1 MKFIFGIILLSVS
14 VFAQDAPKKPELPEK
29 VELTV
34 EQTKQVKD
42 AQGRLETATLRADKL
57 ALQIQIAQEDLK
69 KLQEAAQK
77 EQQGFA
83 TFFAGLVKIPSDKL
97 IGYTIEEK
105 DGQIILTKKKE

>member
-1 MKFIFGIILLSVS
+1 MKFILGIILLSVS
-14 VFAQDAPKKPELPEK
+14 VFAQDKPAELPEK

-42 AQGRLETATLRADKL
+42 AQGKLETANLRAENL
-57 ALQIQIAQEDLK
+57 ALKIQQAQEDLK

-83 TFFAGLVKIPSDKL
+83 AFFAGLVKIPSDKL
-97 IGYTIEEK
+97 VGYTIEEK
-105 DGQIILTKKKE
+105 DGKIILTKKKE

>member
-14 VFAQDAPKKPELPEK
+14 VFAQDKPAELPEK

-34 EQTKQVKD
+34 EQTKRVKD
-42 AQGRLETATLRADKL
+42 AQGKLETANLRAENL
-57 ALQIQIAQEDLK
+57 ALKIQQAQDELK
-69 KLQEAAQK
+69 KLQDAAQK

-83 TFFAGLVKIPSDKL
+83 AFFAGLVKIPSDKL

-105 DGQIILTKKKE
+105 DGKIILTKKKE

>member
-14 VFAQDAPKKPELPEK
+14 VFAQDKPAELPEK

-42 AQGRLETATLRADKL
+42 AQGKLETANLRAENL
-57 ALQIQIAQEDLK
+57 ALKIQQAQDDLK
-69 KLQEAAQK
+69 KLQDAAQK

-83 TFFAGLVKIPSDKL
+83 AFFAGLVKIPSDKL

-105 DGQIILTKKKE
+105 DGKILLTKKKE

>member
-1 MKFIFGIILLSVS
+1 MKFILGIILFTILGI
-14 VFAQDAPKKPELPEK
+14 QDKPAELPEK
-29 VELTV
+29 VELTA

-42 AQGRLETATLRADKL
+42 AQGRLETANLRAENL
-57 ALQIQIAQEDLK
+57 ALKIQQAQEDLK

-83 TFFAGLVKIPSDKL
+83 AFFAGLVKIPSDKL

-105 DGQIILTKKKE
+105 DGKILLTKKKE